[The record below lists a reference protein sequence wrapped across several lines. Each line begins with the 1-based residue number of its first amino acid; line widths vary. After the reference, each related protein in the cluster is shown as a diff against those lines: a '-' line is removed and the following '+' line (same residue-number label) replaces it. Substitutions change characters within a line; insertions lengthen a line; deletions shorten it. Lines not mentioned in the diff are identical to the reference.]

1 MALNNRNEHIFRIF
15 NRIHSRKKCLQKC
28 VDLIY
33 QSRFDL
39 KYIKLQLINKCSKQA
54 YFRGVFYMAKESET
68 SSAVKKKKA
77 TKKKTTTQKT
87 TRKTTAA
94 AKKTK
99 SPAKKTAAKKTAA
112 KKTAAKKT
120 TQKTT
125 AKKNTTSK
133 SSKVAATS
141 TKKLSPKE
149 ILFLKFNSWTP
160 DTPFSVSLPSSE
172 NTNHTAPPFFEG
184 KNDSEKNRLGN
195 LLLKKFDYELI
206 LSEGFAAMKAA
217 EEEARRKA
225 EEEAKRKAEEEAR
238 RKAEEEAKRKAEEE
252 AKRKAEEEA
261 KRKAEEEARRKAEEE
276 AKRKAEEEAK
286 RKAEEE
292 AKRKAEE
299 EAKRKAEEEAKRKA
313 EEEAKRKAEEEAKR
327 KAEEEAKRKAE
338 EEAKRKAEEEARRK
352 AEEEARR
359 KAAEKA
365 KLQAMMQKAE
375 EARLAEAARKAEEE
389 KIANLTTGEKISIA
403 MKESKPMNKTM
414 IYAGAFFAFIFAVL
428 IFASASNV
436 NNYYLKATDTGVE
449 IWQGK
454 FAPLGEK
461 LILAMPGVEA
471 PETIKS
477 SYSKKEVYPLAFE
490 YYVDHSKDLLDKP
503 GIPDFEAIKTEFE
516 KALDYATLPQ
526 QQKIVQNHLTTIDLM
541 ILTYKADVFAGGGT
555 SEDYQKALDYLG
567 EATRLELNP
576 QQIKLVKEKMNTY
589 RNAAKTTIMAE
600 TGEEEAAEEIDKLYS
615 WKNVRREEGKTE
627 VSEET
632 AEKEVTAAPQ
642 ESVEETD
649 AEMAAEEAEDIEKI
663 ENIEEETTAA
673 ETPAEH

>member
-1 MALNNRNEHIFRIF
+1 
-15 NRIHSRKKCLQKC
+15 
-28 VDLIY
+28 
-33 QSRFDL
+33 
-39 KYIKLQLINKCSKQA
+39 
-54 YFRGVFYMAKESET
+54 
-68 SSAVKKKKA
+68 
-77 TKKKTTTQKT
+77 
-87 TRKTTAA
+87 
-94 AKKTK
+94 
-99 SPAKKTAAKKTAA
+99 
-112 KKTAAKKT
+112 
-120 TQKTT
+120 
-125 AKKNTTSK
+125 
-133 SSKVAATS
+133 
-141 TKKLSPKE
+141 
-149 ILFLKFNSWTP
+149 
-160 DTPFSVSLPSSE
+160 
-172 NTNHTAPPFFEG
+172 
-184 KNDSEKNRLGN
+184 
-195 LLLKKFDYELI
+195 LI

-217 EEEARRKA
+217 EEEAR
-225 EEEAKRKAEEEAR
+225 
-238 RKAEEEAKRKAEEE
+238 
-252 AKRKAEEEA
+252 
-261 KRKAEEEARRKAEEE
+261 
-276 AKRKAEEEAK
+276 
-286 RKAEEE
+286 
-292 AKRKAEE
+292 
-299 EAKRKAEEEAKRKA
+299 
-313 EEEAKRKAEEEAKR
+313 
-327 KAEEEAKRKAE
+327 RKAE

>member
-217 EEEARRKA
+217 EEEAR
-225 EEEAKRKAEEEAR
+225 
-238 RKAEEEAKRKAEEE
+238 
-252 AKRKAEEEA
+252 RKAEEEA